1 MMPPACLGAMPG
13 AFFVENSGNS
23 QAVVA
28 ACPIHRKHFF
38 AKMKFYSP

>member
-1 MMPPACLGAMPG
+1 MPG
-13 AFFVENSGNS
+13 AFFVENSGYS

-28 ACPIHRKHFF
+28 ASQIHRKHFF